1 MHRGRNILMTQETK
15 NNSILNPKL
24 KITIG
29 GVTFELD
36 TSKTEM
42 TLDLDTDTLYL
53 ENLNGTGTLELKV
66 IKNENTQTNY
76 KM

>member
-1 MHRGRNILMTQETK
+1 MTQGTK

-53 ENLNGTGTLELKV
+53 ENLNCTGTLELKV
-66 IKNENTQTNY
+66 IKNENTQTDY

>member
-1 MHRGRNILMTQETK
+1 MSQGTK
-15 NNSILNPKL
+15 NNSVLDPKL

-53 ENLNGTGTLELKV
+53 ENLSCSGTIELKV
-66 IKNENTQTNY
+66 IKNENTQTDY

>member
-1 MHRGRNILMTQETK
+1 MTQETK

-53 ENLNGTGTLELKV
+53 GNLKGTGTLELKV

>member
-1 MHRGRNILMTQETK
+1 MTQETK

-42 TLDLDTDTLYL
+42 TLDLDTDTLYP